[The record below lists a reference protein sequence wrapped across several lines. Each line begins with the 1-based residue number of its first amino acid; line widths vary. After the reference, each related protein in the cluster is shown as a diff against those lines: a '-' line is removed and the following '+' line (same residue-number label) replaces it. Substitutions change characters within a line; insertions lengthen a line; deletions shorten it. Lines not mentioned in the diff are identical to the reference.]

1 MSSWQ
6 SYKCFG
12 LNYRMLV
19 IESLD
24 SDTETRR
31 LSPVAVLG
39 DGFVDLING
48 PQDHGWC
55 SGYTCQKRVS
65 LFHSIIATGRSFDVF
80 FTSVSPQ
87 KLRLMMLNAERL
99 RLSVLVSIF
108 YSNPQRLDVYV
119 NNKLSLRRMQ
129 IRSSAQR
136 SQGTNFFDQ
145 DFKMLKVLVRGSEP
159 VEIRTSPV
167 LVLAFN
173 LPAMTEDEFFG
184 DNLVQNLATFLKVP
198 PNMIRITNIV
208 REDGGARRR
217 KRSTGLKVEV
227 EIKKPPVQET
237 NNSTMVRDQNEED
250 FTLLKNIADD
260 LGQAAISGN
269 LSHSQSAS
277 TCHPWV

>member
-1 MSSWQ
+1 MYMSSWQ

-55 SGYTCQKRVS
+55 AGYTCQKRVS
-65 LFHSIIATGRSFDVF
+65 LFHSIVAIGHSFDVF

-87 KLRLMMLNAERL
+87 KLRLMMLSAEQSESIMV
-99 RLSVLVSIF
+99 SVF

-119 NNKLSLRRMQ
+119 DNKLVAPTNADWNAANTDYTLKEPIYTDQ
-129 IRSSAQR
+129 YVPQLNATV
-136 SQGTNFFDQ
+136 GTNYFDQ
-145 DFKMLKVLVRGSEP
+145 DYKMLKIVLRGSTP

-167 LVLAFN
+167 LVISFN
-173 LPAMTEDEFFG
+173 LPAMTEAEFFG
-184 DNLVQNLATFLKVP
+184 DNLIRNLA
-198 PNMIRITNIV
+198 
-208 REDGGARRR
+208 A
-217 KRSTGLKVEV
+217 
-227 EIKKPPVQET
+227 
-237 NNSTMVRDQNEED
+237 
-250 FTLLKNIADD
+250 
-260 LGQAAISGN
+260 
-269 LSHSQSAS
+269 
-277 TCHPWV
+277 